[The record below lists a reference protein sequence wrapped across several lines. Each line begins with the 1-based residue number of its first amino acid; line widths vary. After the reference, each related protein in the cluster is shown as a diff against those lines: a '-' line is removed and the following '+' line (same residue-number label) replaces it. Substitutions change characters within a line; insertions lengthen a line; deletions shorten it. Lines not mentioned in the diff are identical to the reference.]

1 MKRKLSALE
10 NWYIFEKKLIL
21 WKKKRIYKSTVQKKK
36 KSNNQGCHGGTCFP
50 NPGTKEA

>member
-1 MKRKLSALE
+1 MG
-10 NWYIFEKKLIL
+10 
-21 WKKKRIYKSTVQKKK
+21 KKRIYKSTVQKK